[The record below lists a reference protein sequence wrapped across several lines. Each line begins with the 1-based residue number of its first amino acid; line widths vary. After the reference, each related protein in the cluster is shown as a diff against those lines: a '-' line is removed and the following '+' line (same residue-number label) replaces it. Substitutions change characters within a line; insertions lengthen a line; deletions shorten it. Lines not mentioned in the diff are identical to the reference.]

1 MNGARFK
8 GLLYF
13 HGLCFKIAGL
23 CACFSLTPVITWD
36 FSNSAPPV
44 WEGILVNCQDA
55 TRTRFLLVLSSST
68 NPDNSFTHQQ
78 MLLLLPSSQKS
89 WMVFVGVLLFPAPEN
104 AKLLALLLGQSIQSS
119 SSWVDAQLLPHSTGW
134 FVFPPFLFSEYRCCC
149 LYFRY
154 WYIIDQSIENAQITL
169 ELRFYGT
176 QKLTVVRSWLVSI
189 LISRHLGSFH
199 WHHLKMLP
207 VPSM

>member
-23 CACFSLTPVITWD
+23 CICFSLTPVITWD

-78 MLLLLPSSQKS
+78 ILLLLPSSS
-89 WMVFVGVLLFPAPEN
+89 GTPGWFLLGRSCSHLLKVPNFQTPRSAFGTEHSEQQFLGGCSAPPSLH
-104 AKLLALLLGQSIQSS
+104 KVVCFSSFSFLSVQMLLL
-119 SSWVDAQLLPHSTGW
+119 VL
-134 FVFPPFLFSEYRCCC
+134 
-149 LYFRY
+149 
-154 WYIIDQSIENAQITL
+154 
-169 ELRFYGT
+169 
-176 QKLTVVRSWLVSI
+176 
-189 LISRHLGSFH
+189 
-199 WHHLKMLP
+199 
-207 VPSM
+207 